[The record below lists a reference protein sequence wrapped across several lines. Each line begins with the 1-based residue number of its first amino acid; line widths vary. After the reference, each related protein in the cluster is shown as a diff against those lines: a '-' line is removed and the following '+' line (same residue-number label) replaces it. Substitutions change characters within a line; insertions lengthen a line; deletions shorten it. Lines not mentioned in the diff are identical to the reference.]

1 MFERMNPNTENRKA
15 ENPNDRIEGRNIF
28 LHGQGEF
35 PKRVLIMLD
44 DGRELEYIIRKTRK
58 GKYLLN

>member
-1 MFERMNPNTENRKA
+1 MLEPMKPNTENRKA

-28 LHGQGEF
+28 LHSQGKF
-35 PKRVLIMLD
+35 PKKVIILGDGKEVEYML
-44 DGRELEYIIRKTRK
+44 RKTRK